1 MPTFVYK
8 TMSSGSTATIEA
20 VDRAAAV
27 RDLVRRGE
35 TPTSIEPAGI
45 AGAPGRGAIVGG
57 LRGGMSRAEVA
68 SLIRELAT
76 ALQAGLPLV
85 QSLRTLARQGRAGRQ
100 REMLETMIEQVEH
113 GKSLADAMQSW
124 GKPFSDLTVS
134 LARAGEVSGRLPEI
148 LAQAA
153 DLLDR
158 DLKLR
163 RSVVSATLYPMILG
177 VLLVVA
183 IIIVVTVIVPRIL
196 EPLKGAAIEMPLPTR
211 IVQGVAHFFGGL
223 WWGVIPGWLVIIPA
237 AALAVWACM
246 RYYASPEGR
255 MKVDMTLLRVPVLGR
270 LLRDVAVARFT
281 RTLGTLTQAGIPVLT
296 SLRVV
301 KATLGNRAMEHVMDD
316 VAEQV
321 AAGRTIA
328 DPMERSGYFP
338 PMLVQIVNLGE
349 RSGKLDELLSQAA
362 GAFEDRTEQSVK
374 VFTTVLPPLLVVIM
388 AGVVGFVV
396 MAVMLALLAMQDA
409 MRLM

>member
-8 TMSSGSTATIEA
+8 AMSSGSSATIEA
-20 VDRAAAV
+20 IDRTAAV
-27 RDLVRRGE
+27 RELVRRGE
-35 TPTSIEPAGI
+35 TPTSIEPVTRDGRV
-45 AGAPGRGAIVGG
+45 GRSSRGAG
-57 LRGGMSRAEVA
+57 LTPVMTRAEVA

-85 QSLRTLARQGRAGRQ
+85 QSLRTLARQGRSVRQ
-100 REMLETMIEQVEH
+100 KEMLDSLIEQVEH
-113 GKSLADAMQSW
+113 GKSLADAMQAW

-134 LARAGEVSGRLPEI
+134 LARAGEVSGRLPEV

-163 RSVVSATLYPMILG
+163 RSVVSATTYPIILG

-183 IIIVVTVIVPRIL
+183 IIIVVTVIVPKIL
-196 EPLKGAAIEMPLPTR
+196 KPLEGAAFEMPLPTK
-211 IVQGVAHFFGGL
+211 IVQGFAFFFGGL
-223 WWGVIPGWLVIIPA
+223 WWGAIPGWLVILPA
-237 AALAVWACM
+237 LGLVVWACM

-255 MKVDMTLLRVPVLGR
+255 MKVDSALLAVPVLGR
-270 LLRDVAVARFT
+270 LLQDVAVARFT
-281 RTLGTLTQAGIPVLT
+281 RTLGTLTQAGIPVL
-296 SLRVV
+296 SALRVV
-301 KATLGNRAMEHVMDD
+301 KATLGNRAMESVMDD

-328 DPMERSGYFP
+328 DPMEQSGYFP

-349 RSGKLDELLSQAA
+349 RSGRLDELLNQAA

-374 VFTTVLPPLLVVIM
+374 LFTTVLPPILVVIM
-388 AGVVGFVV
+388 ACVVGFVI

-409 MRLM
+409 MKVM

>member
-8 TMSSGSTATIEA
+8 AMSSGSSATIEA
-20 VDRAAAV
+20 IDRTAAV
-27 RDLVRRGE
+27 RELVRRGE
-35 TPTSIEPAGI
+35 TPTSIEPVTRDGRV
-45 AGAPGRGAIVGG
+45 GRSSRGAG
-57 LRGGMSRAEVA
+57 LTPVMTRAEVA

-85 QSLRTLARQGRAGRQ
+85 QSLRTLARQGRSVRQ
-100 REMLETMIEQVEH
+100 KEMLDSLIEQVEH
-113 GKSLADAMQSW
+113 GKSLADAMQAW

-134 LARAGEVSGRLPEI
+134 LARAGEVSGRLPEV

-163 RSVVSATLYPMILG
+163 RSVVSATTYPIILG
-177 VLLVVA
+177 VLLIVA
-183 IIIVVTVIVPRIL
+183 IVIVVTFIVPKIL
-196 EPLKGAAIEMPLPTR
+196 KPLEGAAFEMPLPTK
-211 IVQGVAHFFGGL
+211 IVQGFAFFFGGL
-223 WWGVIPGWLVIIPA
+223 WWGAIPGWLVILPA
-237 AALAVWACM
+237 LGLVVWACM

-255 MKVDMTLLRVPVLGR
+255 MKVDSALLAVPVLGR
-270 LLRDVAVARFT
+270 LLQDVAVARFT
-281 RTLGTLTQAGIPVLT
+281 RTLGTLTQAGIPVL
-296 SLRVV
+296 SALRVV
-301 KATLGNRAMEHVMDD
+301 KATLGNRAMESVMDD

-328 DPMERSGYFP
+328 DPMEQSGYFP

-349 RSGKLDELLSQAA
+349 RSGRLDELLNQAA

-374 VFTTVLPPLLVVIM
+374 LFTTVLPPILVVIM
-388 AGVVGFVV
+388 ACVVGFVI

-409 MRLM
+409 MKVM